1 MEKEYKN
8 FAEEVASVVAK
19 VAINKLRGKGVEIVD
34 YEIYVDYNYEDAIL
48 NDIALEV
55 NITGDDPIKISLFSF
70 LKYTPDGE
78 TIGIIFGERLLKLT
92 EITEYKFPI
101 DIQKMMIEFVL
112 FDLTHLENSRNFEG

>member
-19 VAINKLRGKGVEIVD
+19 VAINKLRSKGIEVVD
-34 YEIYVDYNYEDAIL
+34 YECYISYNCEYAIL

-70 LKYTPDGE
+70 VKYTPDGE
-78 TIGIIFGERLLKLT
+78 TIGIINGKKLLNLS
-92 EITEYKFPI
+92 EITGYKFPI
-101 DIQKMMIEFVL
+101 DIQKLMIEFVL
-112 FDLTHLENSRNFEG
+112 FDLTYLENSRNLEE